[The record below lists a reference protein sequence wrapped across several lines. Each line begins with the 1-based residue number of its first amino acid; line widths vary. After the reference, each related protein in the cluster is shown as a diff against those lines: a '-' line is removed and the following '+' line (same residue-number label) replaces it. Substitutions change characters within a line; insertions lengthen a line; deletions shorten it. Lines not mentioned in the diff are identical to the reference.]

1 MSCFVLFLGKARMPL
16 SRLPH
21 KLATHD
27 DIDGDVDDVDGD
39 DDDDEDD
46 GDDDDDDEDD
56 GDDDDGNDVYDDV
69 EIKSLPPIQLGCEI
83 LDV

>member
-27 DIDGDVDDVDGD
+27 GIDGNDDDEDVDDDVDG
-39 DDDDEDD
+39 
-46 GDDDDDDEDD
+46 
-56 GDDDDGNDVYDDV
+56 NQ
-69 EIKSLPPIQLGCEI
+69 KFATNNLNQLN
-83 LDV
+83 LN

>member
-27 DIDGDVDDVDGD
+27 DIDEDGVGGD
-39 DDDDEDD
+39 DDGCDKDD
-46 GDDDDDDEDD
+46 
-56 GDDDDGNDVYDDV
+56 
-69 EIKSLPPIQLGCEI
+69 IIRLLKK
-83 LDV
+83 

>member
-1 MSCFVLFLGKARMPL
+1 MGCGFWGSAEAKKKTLEF
-16 SRLPH
+16 
-21 KLATHD
+21 T
-27 DIDGDVDDVDGD
+27 VDDEVNNDN
-39 DDDDEDD
+39 
-46 GDDDDDDEDD
+46 DDDEDD